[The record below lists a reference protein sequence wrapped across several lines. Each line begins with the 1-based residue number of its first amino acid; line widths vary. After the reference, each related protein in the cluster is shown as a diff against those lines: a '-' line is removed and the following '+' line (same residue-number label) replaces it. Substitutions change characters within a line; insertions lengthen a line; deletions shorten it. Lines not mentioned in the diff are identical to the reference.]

1 MVAHTAAGLA
11 LALALTLPLAWK
23 WQLGVRRVAAAVTV
37 LALGAGLLVW
47 LLDANL
53 LLRSLLVAV
62 LTLVA
67 AAAVLAYRFYRD
79 PERTAPAMSERAI
92 VSPADGEVVY
102 VRESRGGRLPVST
115 KGSRDYAL
123 TELTKTT
130 LRSDDAIVIG
140 ISMSFLDVHV
150 NRAPIAGRITV
161 QRHFAGLFG
170 SLRRPEMVFEN
181 ERATT
186 VIERGPLQ
194 VAVVQIASRLVRQ
207 IVSYVREGDEV
218 AVGQRIGVIRL
229 GSQVDVVVPTTA
241 DLELLVRT
249 GDRVRAGESVLAQ
262 LRAEAGS
269 ANRSDA
275 SPAAGPSTRQPSPS
289 GVT

>member
-115 KGSRDYAL
+115 KGGRDYAL

-275 SPAAGPSTRQPSPS
+275 SPAAGPTTRQPSPS

>member
-1 MVAHTAAGLA
+1 MLAHTAVGLA
-11 LALALTLPLAWK
+11 VALALTLPLAWK
-23 WQLGVRRVAAAVTV
+23 WQLGVRRVSAAVMV
-37 LALGAGLLVW
+37 LAVAAGLIVW
-47 LLDANL
+47 GVDANL
-53 LLRSLLVAV
+53 LLRSLLVAS
-62 LTLVA
+62 LTLIA
-67 AAAVLAYRFYRD
+67 ATALLAYRFYRD
-79 PERTAPAMSERAI
+79 PERKPPVTDEDAI

-102 VRESRGGRLPVST
+102 VRESREGRLPVST
-115 KGSRDYAL
+115 KGGRDYAL
-123 TELTKTT
+123 TELTKTA

-150 NRAPIAGRITV
+150 NRAPIAGRVTV

-186 VIERGPLQ
+186 VIERGRLQ

-207 IVSYVREGDEV
+207 IVSYVREGDEL
-218 AVGQRIGVIRL
+218 ALGQRIGVIRL

-241 DLELLVRT
+241 ALEVLVRT

-262 LRAEAGS
+262 VRAETGS
-269 ANRSDA
+269 ENRTDA
-275 SPAAGPSTRQPSPS
+275 SPAAGPTTRQPSPS